1 MVLDEGDI
9 RNLARNDPWRSLWM
23 MRESCKFSIFANQ
36 DRDLSIDQKN
46 IIVWSRM
53 YDNIQESMDC
63 PSDDVI
69 NDDDMLDGWFVI
81 QRKKQEKDRA
91 ESELE
96 SRVGNEKISNSEEV
110 FVMAQTQDDANS
122 INRVNTFQSQMVKKE
137 RMEVIQSKGQAR
149 DLDFKDQQRK
159 MTQKSNEQFKGKFRR

>member
-1 MVLDEGDI
+1 
-9 RNLARNDPWRSLWM
+9 
-23 MRESCKFSIFANQ
+23 
-36 DRDLSIDQKN
+36 
-46 IIVWSRM
+46 M
-53 YDNIQESMDC
+53 YDNIQESLDC

-110 FVMAQTQDDANS
+110 FVMAQTPDDANS

>member
-1 MVLDEGDI
+1 M
-9 RNLARNDPWRSLWM
+9 
-23 MRESCKFSIFANQ
+23 
-36 DRDLSIDQKN
+36 
-46 IIVWSRM
+46 
-53 YDNIQESMDC
+53 
-63 PSDDVI
+63 
-69 NDDDMLDGWFVI
+69 
-81 QRKKQEKDRA
+81 
-91 ESELE
+91 
-96 SRVGNEKISNSEEV
+96 GNEKISNSEEV